1 VSSRPFLLVTL
12 ALLALTG
19 LAAAV
24 YAYDDARERTIAEGV
39 RVGGVELGGLTVDEA
54 RARLQRDILEPLR
67 RPIVVH
73 HGDRSW
79 TLGPREARIAADL
92 DSSVQEALERSRS
105 GNLVTRTLRDL
116 TGKRVDADL
125 EPAVGYSG
133 AAVVRLID
141 KVRRALERPP
151 RDAKVSIS
159 AEGISSVPS
168 RRGRAVR
175 ASELHGE
182 IREAIV
188 SPLAT
193 RSFTARTRAVRPKVT
208 SADVARRYATVI
220 IVRRSA
226 YRLELYKGLTLA
238 KSYPIAVG
246 KVGRA
251 TPAGLYSIQ
260 NKAINPAWHV
270 PDSDWAGELAGKV
283 IPGGAPDNPIKAR
296 WLGVYDGVGVHGTA
310 DDASIGSAAS
320 HGCIR
325 MHIRDVEE
333 LYDRVPVGA
342 PIYIA

>member
-1 VSSRPFLLVTL
+1 VRSRPFLLVTL

-19 LAAAV
+19 LSVAV
-24 YAYDDARERTIAEGV
+24 YAYDDAHERTIAKGV
-39 RVGGVELGGLTVDEA
+39 RVGGVDLGGLTVDEA
-54 RARLQRDILEPLR
+54 HARLEREILEPLR
-67 RPIVVH
+67 QPIVVH

-79 TLGPREARIAADL
+79 PLGPREARIAADL
-92 DSSVQEALERSRS
+92 ESSVQEALERSRS
-105 GNLVTRTLRDL
+105 GNLLTRTLRDL
-116 TGKRVDADL
+116 TGKRVRADVD
-125 EPAVGYSG
+125 PTVGFSD

-141 KVRRALERPP
+141 KVRRALDRRP

-159 AEGISSVPS
+159 GDGISVVRS
-168 RRGRAVR
+168 RTGRAVR
-175 ASELHGE
+175 ASELHRE
-182 IREAIV
+182 IRQAIV

-193 RSFTARTRAVRPKVT
+193 RRFVARTRAVRPKVT
-208 SADVARRYATVI
+208 SADVQRRYATVI

-226 YRLELYKGLTLA
+226 FQLELYKDLELA
-238 KSYPIAVG
+238 KTYPIAVG
-246 KVGRA
+246 KIGLA

-270 PDSDWAGELAGKV
+270 PDSDWAGELAGKI

-325 MHIRDVEE
+325 MHIPDVEE